1 MSSFST
7 SVLHVATQTVG
18 VHQGER
24 DHPGGLLQSPC
35 SAPAQPCH
43 HCSHGFPQQGGGAPV
58 PEQGLFCSQNLYGGR
73 RVLGQVCEAAGVRD
87 QTSSNLK
94 LKKKEICVTDHTLR
108 VNPIKMNVKG
118 TVKDHQHR
126 IVCQHSDSVD

>member
-1 MSSFST
+1 MIPAKQLYLLVAPTNTFVDRNIFVLQPVWTIFRGLVSSFST

-18 VHQGER
+18 VHRGER
-24 DHPGGLLQSPC
+24 DHPGGFLQSPC

-43 HCSHGFPQQGGGAPV
+43 HGNHGFPQQGGGAPV

-73 RVLGQVCEAAGVRD
+73 RVLGQVCEAAGMRD

-94 LKKKEICVTDHTLR
+94 
-108 VNPIKMNVKG
+108 VKNILC
-118 TVKDHQHR
+118 H
-126 IVCQHSDSVD
+126 

>member
-24 DHPGGLLQSPC
+24 DHPGGFLQSLC

-73 RVLGQVCEAAGVRD
+73 RVLGQVCETAGVRD

-94 LKKKEICVTDHTLR
+94 LKRHFVSRRTLR
-108 VNPIKMNVKG
+108 AKQIKMNIKE
-118 TVKDHQHR
+118 TLKDLQHR
-126 IVCQHSDSVD
+126 IVCHHSDSVD